1 MLIEKKVGIGKSI
14 EIYDLDK
21 DNEIGVEVGE
31 EDSISLVYLTI
42 EEVKQVI
49 EHLQKQIS
57 NKIDTGAGFQGENK
71 GDGLSGLSG
80 FRG

>member
-1 MLIEKKVGIGKSI
+1 MFIDKGGVSRKFIDV
-14 EIYDLDK
+14 YDLDK
-21 DNEIGVEVGE
+21 DNEIGIELGDE
-31 EDSISLVYLTI
+31 NNSGLIYLTI

-57 NKIDTGAGFQGENK
+57 SKRDTGAGFQGESK
-71 GDGLSGLSG
+71 GDGLSG

>member
-1 MLIEKKVGIGKSI
+1 MLLIEKSGKIERSI
-14 EIYDLDK
+14 EIYNLDK
-21 DNEIGVEVGE
+21 DNEVGVAVCSG
-31 EDSISLVYLTI
+31 DDAALIYLTI

-57 NKIDTGAGFQGENK
+57 KVVDTGAGFQGENN
-71 GDGLSGLSG
+71 GDGLSG

>member
-1 MLIEKKVGIGKSI
+1 MLLIENKLDGKYI
-14 EIYDLDK
+14 EVFDLDK
-21 DNEIGVEVGE
+21 DNEVGIIVG
-31 EDSISLVYLTI
+31 DNDNDNALLIYLTI

-57 NKIDTGAGFQGENK
+57 NKIDTGAGFQGQNM
-71 GDGLSGLSG
+71 GDGMSG

>member
-1 MLIEKKVGIGKSI
+1 MFIDKGGVYRKYIDV
-14 EIYDLDK
+14 YDLDK
-21 DNEIGVEVGE
+21 DNEIGIELGDE
-31 EDSISLVYLTI
+31 NNSGLVYLTI

-57 NKIDTGAGFQGENK
+57 KKDTGAGFQGENQ
-71 GDGLSGLSG
+71 GDGLSG

>member
-1 MLIEKKVGIGKSI
+1 MLIEKGGVRGRFI
-14 EIYDLDK
+14 EVYDLDK
-21 DNEIGVEVGE
+21 DNEIGIVTG
-31 EDSISLVYLTI
+31 DSDTATLVYLTI
-42 EEVKQVI
+42 EETKQVI

-71 GDGLSGLSG
+71 GDGLSG

>member
-1 MLIEKKVGIGKSI
+1 MLLIEKSGKIERSI

-21 DNEIGVEVGE
+21 DNEVGIAACSG
-31 EDSISLVYLTI
+31 EDVALVYLTI

-57 NKIDTGAGFQGENK
+57 NKIDTEAGFQGQNM
-71 GDGLSGLSG
+71 GDGMSG